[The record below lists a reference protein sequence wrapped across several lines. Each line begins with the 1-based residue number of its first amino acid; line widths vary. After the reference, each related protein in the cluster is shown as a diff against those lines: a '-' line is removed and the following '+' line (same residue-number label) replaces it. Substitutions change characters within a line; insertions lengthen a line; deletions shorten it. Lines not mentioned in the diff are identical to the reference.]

1 MIYIIGCSKN
11 KLKKMDYAKNLYTG
25 ALFKTAYKYALKR
38 TSEDKIFILS
48 AKYGLIKHRELIAPY
63 NEQIGKNESI
73 TIDSVRAQVKRFGI
87 LDKDVTVLAGITYT
101 AFLANIFNK
110 PLHLPIS
117 KLEIGDAIHYLKRGL
132 QWLPAQEEFNF
143 ALAIE

>member
-63 NEQIGKNESI
+63 NEKIGKNESI
-73 TIDSVRAQVKRFGI
+73 TIDSVREQVKRFGI
-87 LDKDVTVLAGITYT
+87 LDKDVTVLAGSAYT
-101 AFLANIFNK
+101 SFLEKIFSK
-110 PLHLPIS
+110 PLYLPLK
-117 KLEIGDAIHYLKRGL
+117 KLSLGYSLQYLKRGL
-132 QWLPAQEEFNF
+132 E
-143 ALAIE
+143 